1 MTRPFTILALV
12 AAAALAGCNNE
23 DHTIVAGPGPDD
35 QPMNNVGVT
44 LPPSIQASKAYRCK
58 DNSLIYVDWLSD
70 GTARV
75 KKDRN
80 EIGTT
85 VTLGEGAPL
94 DVVLARLP
102 RVEPEILQEHDVTR
116 GGRRDGGRR
125 RLPHRV
131 CGEGDWALEELA
143 EPLRDRCQ

>member
-1 MTRPFTILALV
+1 MTRPFTILAIV

-23 DHTIVAGPGPDD
+23 DHTIVAGPGADD

-80 EIGTT
+80 EVGTT
-85 VTLGEGAPL
+85 VALGEGAPL
-94 DVVLARLP
+94 
-102 RVEPEILQEHDVTR
+102 T
-116 GGRRDGGRR
+116 
-125 RLPHRV
+125 
-131 CGEGDWALEELA
+131 GDAKA
-143 EPLRDRCQ
+143 ASITYSGQSCKA

>member
-1 MTRPFTILALV
+1 MTCPFTILAIV

-23 DHTIVAGPGPDD
+23 DHTIVAGPGADD

-80 EIGTT
+80 EVGTT
-85 VTLGEGAPL
+85 VALGEGAPL
-94 DVVLARLP
+94 
-102 RVEPEILQEHDVTR
+102 T
-116 GGRRDGGRR
+116 
-125 RLPHRV
+125 
-131 CGEGDWALEELA
+131 GDAKA
-143 EPLRDRCQ
+143 ASITYSGQSCKA